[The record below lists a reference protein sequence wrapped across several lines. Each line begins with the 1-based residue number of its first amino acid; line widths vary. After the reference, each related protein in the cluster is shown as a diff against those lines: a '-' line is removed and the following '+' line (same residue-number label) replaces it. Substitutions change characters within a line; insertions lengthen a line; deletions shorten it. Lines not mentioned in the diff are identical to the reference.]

1 MYVCTNTNAKI
12 SIMSKFEITINLYAH
27 TFTNVNNHHLILKTL
42 LMYLKNK
49 YMMNLRPY
57 SIIQPC
63 IHYFNNQFTY
73 LLTQSVTQTCI
84 Y

>member
-27 TFTNVNNHHLILKTL
+27 TFTNVNIHHLILKTL

-49 YMMNLRPY
+49 YMNLRPY

-63 IHYFNNQFTY
+63 IHYFSNQFTY